1 VFSQGDSFVEDSQK
15 NSSNDRGGRNIFA
28 DIIERRRDEGNVL
41 KGIMPGKKGKR
52 DPRATMMSRF
62 IRLGVVGLGV
72 VLIYGFLRM
81 PNRDGHEQTPEIRK
95 LRTDSDVLPS
105 PFRENT
111 SAVESSA
118 PLSSETGGK
127 GPIIRGPRGLI
138 FHLPLPEFLPLK
150 KLDPEILDYAMD
162 SLRDITNPR
171 YLPEASNIKG
181 ERVSIDHAYRFLR
194 SHSEQALRKM
204 ANVNVRNSDFL
215 RMPASWRGTLVNR
228 RIVVLRIGTIFG
240 WLSGHSKM
248 ESGIPDTTL
257 LFVRNATQ
265 NQNPDIFL
273 VLVPQ
278 PPWKFKERDV
288 FDLTA
293 MFLKRTPFKDKTRSW
308 QVRPLMATMQLK
320 PATIGKADAQNV
332 SLVIVAVVVIGAI
345 VLFFA
350 VRGDTREREDSRRGR
365 IERRKKVRQR
375 SIKTASQRILAES
388 EKDADDPGSDPPDN
402 SDDVS

>member
-1 VFSQGDSFVEDSQK
+1 MEDPEK
-15 NSSNDRGGRNIFA
+15 NNSNGRGGRNIFA

-41 KGIMPGKKGKR
+41 KGLMPGKKGKK
-52 DPRATMMSRF
+52 DPRSAMMSRL
-62 IRLGVVGLGV
+62 IRLGVVGMGV
-72 VLIYGFLRM
+72 VLIYGFLQM
-81 PNRDGHEQTPEIRK
+81 PNRDGHDQTPETSK
-95 LRTDSDVLPS
+95 LRTDSDILPS
-105 PFRENT
+105 
-111 SAVESSA
+111 SAGRRLAPVESTA
-118 PLSSETGGK
+118 PLTSDAVGK
-127 GPIIRGPRGLI
+127 GPIERGPHGLI

-181 ERVSIDHAYRFLR
+181 ERASIDHAYRFLR
-194 SHSEQALRKM
+194 SYSEQALRKM
-204 ANVNVRNSDFL
+204 ADSNVRNSDFL

-228 RIVVLRIGTIFG
+228 RIVVLRVGTIFG
-240 WLSGHSKM
+240 WLNGHSKM

-293 MFLKRTPFKDKTRSW
+293 LFLKRTPFKDKTRSW
-308 QVRPLMATMQLK
+308 QVRPLMATMQLT

-332 SLVIVAVVVIGAI
+332 SMVIVAVVVIGAI
-345 VLFFA
+345 VLFFS
-350 VRGDTREREDSRRGR
+350 VRGDTREREDSRRQR

-375 SIKTASQRILAES
+375 SMKTASQRILAQS
-388 EKDADDPGSDPPDN
+388 EKDAEDPGSDPPDS